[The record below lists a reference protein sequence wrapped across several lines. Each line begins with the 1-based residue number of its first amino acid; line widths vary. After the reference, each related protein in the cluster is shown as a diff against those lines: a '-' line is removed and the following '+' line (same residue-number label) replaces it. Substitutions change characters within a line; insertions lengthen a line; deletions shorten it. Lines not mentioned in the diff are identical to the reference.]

1 MLDLVIRNGK
11 VVDGSGLPA
20 FNADVGV
27 KDGVIVKVGPIAEE
41 AVETIDA
48 EGQVVAPGFI
58 DPHDPKSQYAVTD

>member
-41 AVETIDA
+41 AIEAIDA

-58 DPHDPKSQYAVTD
+58 DPHTHFEY

>member
-41 AVETIDA
+41 AIEAIDA
-48 EGQVVAPGFI
+48 EGPDYRLWRSFR
-58 DPHDPKSQYAVTD
+58 